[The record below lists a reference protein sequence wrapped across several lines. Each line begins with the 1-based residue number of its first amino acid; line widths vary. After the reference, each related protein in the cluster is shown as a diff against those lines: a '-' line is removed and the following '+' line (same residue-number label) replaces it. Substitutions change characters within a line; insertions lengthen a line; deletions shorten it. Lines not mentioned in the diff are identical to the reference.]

1 MATSFI
7 NSMTSLV
14 KSFLQPKDS
23 SLVVTGID
31 IGSSSIKLVEMS
43 IKSGHVV
50 LNNYGSIA
58 LGPYAK
64 TPIGSTPV
72 LTSEIVSQALIELF
86 NETKASK
93 NNIVASLP
101 TGSSLLKDISIPAGI
116 NDEEAKTVVMTEA
129 HRVIPVPIQ
138 DVDIDWLSI
147 PNEILPEEE
156 VDISKRSFLLIAVS
170 HESQKRIESYMQGA
184 EIAPTVYELEVFS
197 SMRSVYTHERA
208 PIALVDLGALHIKV
222 SIIHE
227 GVMRRAVSL
236 DRGFNELE
244 NSLVVNGTDFV
255 LARKIKHSSSITGLS
270 NEEKSFRDVYLSL
283 IKDVQT
289 VTNEYEKYSHTSISR
304 VVLLGGGAEMKDLV
318 EYTESIIGIP
328 TEKSKPFAQAIVPEI
343 VKDVINEIEPE
354 FTIATGL
361 ALRILTNS

>member
-1 MATSFI
+1 MISYILYDILYMYMATSFI

-101 TGSSLLKDISIPAGI
+101 TGL
-116 NDEEAKTVVMTEA
+116 
-129 HRVIPVPIQ
+129 
-138 DVDIDWLSI
+138 
-147 PNEILPEEE
+147 
-156 VDISKRSFLLIAVS
+156 
-170 HESQKRIESYMQGA
+170 
-184 EIAPTVYELEVFS
+184 VF
-197 SMRSVYTHERA
+197 T
-208 PIALVDLGALHIKV
+208 
-222 SIIHE
+222 
-227 GVMRRAVSL
+227 
-236 DRGFNELE
+236 
-244 NSLVVNGTDFV
+244 
-255 LARKIKHSSSITGLS
+255 
-270 NEEKSFRDVYLSL
+270 
-283 IKDVQT
+283 
-289 VTNEYEKYSHTSISR
+289 
-304 VVLLGGGAEMKDLV
+304 
-318 EYTESIIGIP
+318 
-328 TEKSKPFAQAIVPEI
+328 
-343 VKDVINEIEPE
+343 
-354 FTIATGL
+354 
-361 ALRILTNS
+361 